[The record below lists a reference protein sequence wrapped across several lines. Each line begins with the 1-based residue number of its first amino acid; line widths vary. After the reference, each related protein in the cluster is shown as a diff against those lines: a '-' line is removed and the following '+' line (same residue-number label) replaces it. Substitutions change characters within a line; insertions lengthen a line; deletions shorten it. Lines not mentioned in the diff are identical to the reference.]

1 MCAIRI
7 LYFSEKMNRMET
19 SGKFENII
27 KLRRCHLQ
35 FKKFD
40 GQY

>member
-1 MCAIRI
+1 MCALKM
-7 LYFSEKMNRMET
+7 LYFSEKMNQMET
-19 SGKFENII
+19 SGKSENKI

-40 GQY
+40 G